1 MPSSGST
8 TSFIAS
14 VTSSTLT
21 VEVPTPP
28 VAAGTSGRSPW
39 SMGAGS
45 VIGVLLGS
53 DEGVLEGH
61 PGQECAL
68 DARGELGGAGEG
80 DGVLEDVLV
89 GLHLSLAA
97 HHLEEGLA
105 DRLGLG
111 DGLADQELGHH
122 GRRGGRDGAA
132 LVVVGD

>member
-28 VAAGTSGRSPW
+28 PVASGTSGRSLW
-39 SMGAGS
+39 SMEPVS

-68 DARGELGGAGEG
+68 DARGQLRGAGEG

-89 GLHLSLAA
+89 GLHLALAA
-97 HHLEEGLA
+97 HHLEEGVA
-105 DRLGLG
+105 
-111 DGLADQELGHH
+111 
-122 GRRGGRDGAA
+122 
-132 LVVVGD
+132 